1 MLRKKYYLGNIWFPM
16 KHWSMQSNEG
26 FFAQEHYSQA
36 TGQRKRRC
44 DWLKA
49 VGPAVTDVEQKGWSP
64 GAGKQPVHHL
74 FTHSNPSDS
83 CVMFGVIRFVLPDNN
98 LTMSLVSFTSHT
110 PQAGETDPRGVDDL
124 REDRLNCV
132 IFYCVLSCPRTPSIL
147 VSSLPLGPFAKWMDE
162 TCLLIWSRFILI
174 HH

>member
-1 MLRKKYYLGNIWFPM
+1 
-16 KHWSMQSNEG
+16 MQSNEG
-26 FFAQEHYSQA
+26 FFVQEHYSQA
-36 TGQRKRRC
+36 TGQRERRC

-110 PQAGETDPRGVDDL
+110 PQAGETDPGGVDDL

-132 IFYCVLSCPRTPSIL
+132 IFYCVLSCPRAPLHPCLFFAARPVCEMDGWNLPANLEQVYSD
-147 VSSLPLGPFAKWMDE
+147 SSLGTRSD
-162 TCLLIWSRFILI
+162 TSRTVPSFLNASI
-174 HH
+174 